1 MTASP
6 GRMTSLPPGTA
17 APPLPRRRFLAYG
30 LTDGEP
36 SAAVVVHGSAL
47 PLVFEDDT
55 WTRFGFGERFGTR
68 DAHAQA
74 PARRNVFAHARAG
87 DPVPAGA
94 WAEVL
99 QRRGV
104 LLVPCDT
111 TLARPRRV
119 APRRSRIRRR
129 PCEQSSSRGCSR
141 APRWCPRRSWRS
153 AGRRSAV
160 ARTCIPADG
169 GIRRRFA
176 EASLFIRSR

>member
-1 MTASP
+1 MHHAAHGARHLDREP
-6 GRMTSLPPGTA
+6 RQDDQPAPGTA

-104 LLVPCDT
+104 VLVPCDT
-111 TLARPRRV
+111 ALERATAGRV
-119 APRRSRIRRR
+119 ASLSHPAQTVRAELLLPGVLPGATVVPAAIVALGRAQERGRSYVY
-129 PCEQSSSRGCSR
+129 PG
-141 APRWCPRRSWRS
+141 
-153 AGRRSAV
+153 
-160 ARTCIPADG
+160 
-169 GIRRRFA
+169 
-176 EASLFIRSR
+176 